1 MTIFAVLINIILFS
15 LHSIPLYCRYLDDVK
30 SLSLPGTYNEK
41 ISSLGT
47 SLSGFTRLK
56 SLDLSRNA
64 LVTTEVMLSS
74 IFKIQCTLTNFLY
87 IWAEQLITMFTTF
100 HLFWE
105 KSRNNFFVPFSNN
118 NWKWFCLLLPTNSKW
133 PCSLHTCTV
142 LILNVPGEFL
152 WSTVCLL
159 SGMLDVFGWAY
170 M

>member
-1 MTIFAVLINIILFS
+1 MYNIGFILQNPVIIFEPTVTIFAVLINIILFS

-74 IFKIQCTLTNFLY
+74 ILRY
-87 IWAEQLITMFTTF
+87 
-100 HLFWE
+100 
-105 KSRNNFFVPFSNN
+105 S
-118 NWKWFCLLLPTNSKW
+118 
-133 PCSLHTCTV
+133 V
-142 LILNVPGEFL
+142 L
-152 WSTVCLL
+152 
-159 SGMLDVFGWAY
+159 
-170 M
+170 

>member
-1 MTIFAVLINIILFS
+1 MIFFLCIL
-15 LHSIPLYCRYLDDVK
+15 HCPYLDDVK

-74 IFKIQCTLTNFLY
+74 TFKIQCTHKFPILY
-87 IWAEQLITMFTTF
+87 IRAQQLITMFTTF

-105 KSRNNFFVPFSNN
+105 KSRNNLFIPIV
-118 NWKWFCLLLPTNSKW
+118 K
-133 PCSLHTCTV
+133 
-142 LILNVPGEFL
+142 
-152 WSTVCLL
+152 
-159 SGMLDVFGWAY
+159 
-170 M
+170 